1 MRTFQLNSRLQRG
14 DTEVLVI
21 CCGDYRFQGA
31 FYEFLN
37 QGLNLNEKYDLMV
50 IPGGPLSLTLVEY
63 LPKYSWASW
72 KWFRFFVEKH
82 GIRRL
87 ILIQHQDCAWYKA
100 MPLHLHA
107 SAEPRER
114 QEQDLGR
121 VTATLKRDFPDLTVE
136 LYYAGWDADD
146 RITIDTIPA

>member
-1 MRTFQLNSRLQRG
+1 MGTFQLTSKLKRG

-21 CCGDYRFQGA
+21 HCGDYRFQGA

-37 QGLNLNEKYDLMV
+37 GVLKLNENYDLMV
-50 IPGGPLSLTLVEY
+50 IPGGPQSLTLVEY
-63 LPKYSWASW
+63 LPKFSWASW

-87 ILIQHQDCAWYKA
+87 ILIQHQDCAWYQT

-107 SAEPRER
+107 SPELRKR

-121 VTATLKRDFPDLTVE
+121 ISRTLTKDFANLTVE
-136 LYYAGWDADD
+136 LYYAKWDPGD
-146 RITIDTIPA
+146 RITIDAISG